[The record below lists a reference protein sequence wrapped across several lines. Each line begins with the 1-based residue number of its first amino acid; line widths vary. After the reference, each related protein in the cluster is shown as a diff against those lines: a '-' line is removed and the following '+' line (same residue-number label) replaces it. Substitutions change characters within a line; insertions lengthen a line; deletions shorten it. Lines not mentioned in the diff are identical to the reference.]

1 MSLIQRATS
10 LITSTIWAIW
20 QISRTFRNAEKGTQ
34 AALATPE
41 RQPSR
46 SIDPIEIMMIQRRS
60 NAINRISKLWPSR
73 IQCSQRSYALWV
85 WLEKKGFSPT
95 MEVGWFG
102 RKAHAWVR
110 IGETVLNDSPQIGDR
125 WVSFRK
131 ESNTQVALKRQK
143 LLSEQHSHWL
153 IAIAAI
159 QNQLGIQPGL
169 SHDLLNIE
177 NWDNFFRSTDM
188 WKVGPAVEAYLQNNS
203 ASIPEF
209 VNDMVKKRTAFR
221 RAKYTAT
228 LLELFQLCEDFRKNN
243 VQYIYV
249 KGFSVSANTGA
260 DPVSREMVDLDFL
273 VSNST
278 LKTAHEILVREQYK
292 PEHDVDRIGFPRL
305 SQVVHHEMIYLS
317 PKAILPVELHWR
329 LNEIKFL
336 RNRDLK
342 FFTSRTTELTIAGNK
357 VRSLDPIAATIL
369 AALHGTRNFWYQ
381 LRWLADFAA
390 LIKNIPADEQ
400 ELFLATCRQ
409 GGCLNLIEA
418 SLQLTRDLLS
428 LDLPAFAN
436 NLLSKQDKKRDE
448 LVNIWKELCVPGPGG
463 ISRDAAKE
471 KKATILAYP
480 SATARLRQRLSE
492 IVSPDYNLIAKY
504 PHVYS
509 KIHVVFTKIR
519 RRYF

>member
-1 MSLIQRATS
+1 
-10 LITSTIWAIW
+10 
-20 QISRTFRNAEKGTQ
+20 
-34 AALATPE
+34 
-41 RQPSR
+41 
-46 SIDPIEIMMIQRRS
+46 
-60 NAINRISKLWPSR
+60 
-73 IQCSQRSYALWV
+73 
-85 WLEKKGFSPT
+85 

-110 IGETVLNDSPQIGDR
+110 IGETVVNDSPQIGDR

-131 ESNTQVALKRQK
+131 ESNAEVALKRQK
-143 LLSEQHSHWL
+143 ILSEQHSHWL

-159 QNQLGIQPGL
+159 QNQLGIQVSV
-169 SHDLLNIE
+169 SHDMPSIE
-177 NWDNFFRSTDM
+177 NWDNFFRSIDM
-188 WKVGPAVEAYLQNNS
+188 WKVGPAVEAYLQS
-203 ASIPEF
+203 KSSSIPEY
-209 VNDMVKKRTAFR
+209 VNDTIKKRTAFR
-221 RAKYTAT
+221 RAKFTAA
-228 LLELFQLCEDFRKNN
+228 LLELFQLCEDFRKHH
-243 VQYIYV
+243 VQYIYI
-249 KGFSVSANTGA
+249 KGFSVSANIGA

-273 VSNST
+273 VLNST

-305 SQVVHHEMIYLS
+305 SQVVHHEMVYVS

-336 RNRDLK
+336 KKRDLN
-342 FFTSRTTELTIAGNK
+342 FFTSRTKELTIAGNK

-390 LIKNIPADEQ
+390 LIRNIPADEQ
-400 ELFLATCRQ
+400 DLFVDTCRQ
-409 GGCLNLIEA
+409 GGCLSLIEA
-418 SLQLTRDLLS
+418 SLQLTKDLLS
-428 LDLPAFAN
+428 LDLPGFAN
-436 NLLSKQDKKRDE
+436 NLLLKKDKKRDE

-480 SATARLRQRLSE
+480 SARARLRHRLSE

-504 PHVYS
+504 PHVHS